1 MRLDLLLKSL
11 CLVKTR
17 SQGRKGFEAGRVK
30 LNGSSSKPSRE
41 VHSGDII
48 EIQFPGKTL
57 VVEVSDIPAGKV
69 SRKKAEEYY
78 RVVRETM
85 RSVAP
90 DRRLSSAAY
99 RLPRNPHRQGRGA
112 WDDARQGW
120 RSRSEIQE
128 A

>member
-17 SQGRKGFEAGRVK
+17 SQGRKGCEAGRVK

-57 VVEVSDIPAGKV
+57 VVEVSDIPAGQV

-85 RSVAP
+85 RGEAP
-90 DRRLSSAAY
+90 DRRL
-99 RLPRNPHRQGRGA
+99 
-112 WDDARQGW
+112 
-120 RSRSEIQE
+120 
-128 A
+128 